1 MRELLSLLCPS
12 LYKYMFMCT
21 NKNSHYFCFSTFLET
36 DTTPAL
42 NIINQDSTYFE
53 IAGTDG
59 QLLEYESVSARLD
72 PTVPLSDQVNDVPG
86 GVILVLF
93 GVNAAN
99 EVIQNRVAWG
109 YARNYCDEVPLS
121 PGAEVGWVTIHHI
134 DPPYSAFCDGVT
146 DAPTVTP
153 DEPVIT
159 TSQTTTT
166 EATVVED
173 TTTKPD
179 DGYWGGSES
188 KATKSPTTEVVKSKS
203 KSSKA
208 LFSKGTKSSTVDAK
222 AQKEATDSGT
232 CYVCIYVY
240 KFITSITNLCTNY
253 LALTKPWLQKDSASS
268 KAAKKEALF
277 KHESKTGKGSSSNDS
292 STSKTS
298 KVADAKAGK
307 HSTGV
312 DDSSSTKGSDNAPS
326 TKAEK
331 LGDAKA
337 EKVPSGNKDSTKSPT
352 ELPKPAK
359 GSGMSMPPNPS
370 KTGSAKVSK
379 TGKAS
384 TSSSDTAVTPS
395 DAKAD
400 KQSSTSDTSMH
411 GSKATKGTFEM

>member
-1 MRELLSLLCPS
+1 
-12 LYKYMFMCT
+12 MCT
-21 NKNSHYFCFSTFLET
+21 NIKLTLFLLLFFIYSTFLET

-42 NIINQDSTYFE
+42 NIINQDSTYFDFS
-53 IAGTDG
+53 GTDG

-72 PTVPLSDQVNDVPG
+72 PTIPLSDQVNDVPG

-121 PGAEVGWVTIHHI
+121 PGAGGRIGWVTLESF

-208 LFSKGTKSSTVDAK
+208 LFSKGSKSSTVDAK

-232 CYVCIYVY
+232 CYVCLCMY
-240 KFITSITNLCTNY
+240 KLFITN
-253 LALTKPWLQKDSASS
+253 
-268 KAAKKEALF
+268 
-277 KHESKTGKGSSSNDS
+277 
-292 STSKTS
+292 
-298 KVADAKAGK
+298 
-307 HSTGV
+307 
-312 DDSSSTKGSDNAPS
+312 
-326 TKAEK
+326 
-331 LGDAKA
+331 
-337 EKVPSGNKDSTKSPT
+337 
-352 ELPKPAK
+352 
-359 GSGMSMPPNPS
+359 
-370 KTGSAKVSK
+370 
-379 TGKAS
+379 
-384 TSSSDTAVTPS
+384 
-395 DAKAD
+395 
-400 KQSSTSDTSMH
+400 
-411 GSKATKGTFEM
+411 

>member
-1 MRELLSLLCPS
+1 MLTLNTYVYKQNLTLFLLDLL
-12 LYKYMFMCT
+12 Y
-21 NKNSHYFCFSTFLET
+21 STFLET

-232 CYVCIYVY
+232 CLYVCVCISCSSL
-240 KFITSITNLCTNY
+240 IITNLCTNY
-253 LALTKPWLQKDSASS
+253 LALTKP
-268 KAAKKEALF
+268 
-277 KHESKTGKGSSSNDS
+277 
-292 STSKTS
+292 
-298 KVADAKAGK
+298 
-307 HSTGV
+307 
-312 DDSSSTKGSDNAPS
+312 
-326 TKAEK
+326 
-331 LGDAKA
+331 
-337 EKVPSGNKDSTKSPT
+337 
-352 ELPKPAK
+352 
-359 GSGMSMPPNPS
+359 
-370 KTGSAKVSK
+370 
-379 TGKAS
+379 
-384 TSSSDTAVTPS
+384 
-395 DAKAD
+395 
-400 KQSSTSDTSMH
+400 
-411 GSKATKGTFEM
+411 